1 MDKFVTERLKEETNG
16 PAVGDTTAKKTTTT
30 TKNWPTKV

>member
-1 MDKFVTERLKEETNG
+1 MDKIVTERPKEETNG
-16 PAVGDTTAKKTTTT
+16 PAVGDTTAKKPTT